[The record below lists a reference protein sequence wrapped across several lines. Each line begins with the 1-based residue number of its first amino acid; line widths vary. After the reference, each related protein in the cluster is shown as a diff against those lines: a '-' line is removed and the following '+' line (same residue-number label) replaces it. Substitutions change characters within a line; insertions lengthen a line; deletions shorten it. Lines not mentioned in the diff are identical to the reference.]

1 MPHAHTADD
10 VSIEY
15 FAAGEGSAVVLV
27 HGITESRRAWDPLIA
42 PLIADGHR
50 VIALDLRGH
59 GDSEAAAT
67 YDSMS
72 MAGDVAA
79 VVAAEGITEPL
90 VVGHSL
96 GGVAVSAYAAT
107 SPCRGVINV
116 DQPLELSGFKQQLA
130 DIEPLLR
137 GDRAG
142 FDAAMSAVV
151 DQLAGPLSS
160 VERRRLDSTRRA
172 DQPVVLGIWEP
183 VLTSSAADLEALV
196 EQLASAISAPYL
208 SLFGGDPGPGYAAWL
223 QRIIPHAEV
232 EVWPGLG
239 HYPHL
244 VEPQRFL
251 ERLRAF
257 DDAASDRSG

>member
-42 PLIADGHR
+42 PLIADAHR

-59 GDSEAAAT
+59 GDSEAAAA
-67 YDSMS
+67 YDPMS

-79 VVAAEGITEPL
+79 VVAAEGITDPL

-96 GGVAVSAYAAT
+96 GGVVVSAYAAT
-107 SPCRGVINV
+107 APCRGVINV
-116 DQPLELSGFKQQLA
+116 DQPLELGGFKQQLA
-130 DIEPLLR
+130 DIESLLR

-142 FDAAMSAVV
+142 FDAAMTAVV
-151 DQLAGPLSS
+151 DQLAGPLSTA
-160 VERRRLDSTRRA
+160 ERRRLDSTRRA
-172 DQPVVLGIWEP
+172 DQQVVLGIWEP

-196 EQLASAISAPYL
+196 EQLASAITAPYL
-208 SLFGGDPGPGYAAWL
+208 SLFGSDPGPGYTAWL